1 MYARVYTMN
10 IQDLKS
16 RIENKTLDTDL
27 LVFKISDS
35 DFLSNQYIKEISKMR
50 NQEIQYVESL
60 EGLIEDTFS
69 IFADETAISPALLR
83 VYKVDQLSYRDIL
96 ITKIPHL
103 IIVTQKIEDKE
114 FEKTLSPYIVDMPKI
129 EEWQWKDYIY
139 SLGQGADT
147 EDLDWMI
154 RICGKNRD
162 RMDSEISKL
171 TLFTENERKYL
182 FKDIIRDGTFDD
194 LTSYSIFNFT
204 NAVTSKDL
212 EALKRVYK
220 EIDRVDINEFG
231 LLTVL
236 LKNFR
241 NILTVQLNSNPTP
254 ENTGLDGKQLY
265 AIKKLP
271 RVYSA
276 EQLVKIFEFLCEV
289 DSQIKTGNLPV
300 DILIDYL
307 VIKILNM

>member
-1 MYARVYTMN
+1 MN
-10 IQDLKS
+10 IKDLKS
-16 RIENKTLDTDL
+16 HIENKTLDNDL
-27 LVFKISDS
+27 LVFKIGDS
-35 DFLSNQYIKEISKMR
+35 EFLSNQYILEIAKMR
-50 NQEIQYVESL
+50 NQEIQYVDSL
-60 EGLIEDTFS
+60 DALIEDTFS
-69 IFADETAISPALLR
+69 IFGDSATISPALLR
-83 VYKVDQLSYRDIL
+83 VYKVDQLSSTDIL

-103 IIVTQKIEDKE
+103 IIVTHKVGDKD
-114 FEKTLSPYIVDMPKI
+114 FEKTLSPYIVEMPKI
-129 EEWQWKDYIY
+129 EDWQWKDYIY

-147 EDLDWMI
+147 KDLDWMM
-154 RICGKNRD
+154 RICGKNIY
-162 RMDSEISKL
+162 RMDSEVGKL

-182 FKDIIRDGTFDD
+182 LKDMIRDGTFDD

-204 NAVTSKDL
+204 NAITSKDY
-212 EALKRVYK
+212 EGLKRVYK
-220 EIDRVDINEFG
+220 ELDRVDINEFG

-236 LKNFR
+236 LKNFH

-271 RVYSA
+271 RVYTA

-289 DSQIKTGNLPV
+289 DSRIKTGTLPV

>member
-1 MYARVYTMN
+1 MT

-27 LVFKISDS
+27 LVFKVTDS
-35 DFLSNQYIKEISKMR
+35 DFLSNQYIREISKLR

-103 IIVTQKIEDKE
+103 IIVTHKIEDKE

-129 EEWQWKDYIY
+129 EDWQWKDYIY

-147 EDLDWMI
+147 SDLDWMI

-171 TLFTENERKYL
+171 TIFTENERKYL
-182 FKDIIRDGTFDD
+182 FKDIIRDGAFDD

-204 NAVTSKDL
+204 NAITAKDFDGL
-212 EALKRVYK
+212 RRVYK
-220 EIDRVDINEFG
+220 ELDRVDINEFG

-254 ENTGLDGKQLY
+254 ENTRLDGKQLY